1 MAVQDLSRP
10 WEDPLAEKED
20 RRLAQEL
27 RGTGL
32 AGVEVPAWKAK
43 ALGKAPTFG
52 KVDVRSIKDQRE
64 SLPVYEYRDQIIGA
78 VNGNQV
84 STHPLGSPHW
94 RFGGARCCC
103 WRPTRC
109 SNCMLT

>member
-1 MAVQDLSRP
+1 MQDLSRP
-10 WEDPLAEKED
+10 WEDPLAEKGD

-64 SLPVYEYRDQIIGA
+64 SLPVHEHRAQIISA
-78 VNGNQV
+78 VSGNQV
-84 STHPLGSPHW
+84 RP
-94 RFGGARCCC
+94 GAAPVCCPAIPASGDSLQAPG
-103 WRPTRC
+103 RV
-109 SNCMLT
+109 